1 MAAHDP
7 AIPPGMSGRES
18 GGDDMAQRAQI
29 TFEKVHCVRDTRG
42 EWGKDEI
49 FFAVFPTVIRR
60 DGGRMDLQGYLS
72 TIQGA
77 VVSGVAYTP
86 QMVIGAAAAGNQIT
100 LDVSDATELLLP
112 IALYEADQQAHY
124 NRLRQDPKFAN
135 VAPEAGWGDAI
146 EQVQKLVQDAR
157 DKKWAEVIF
166 GAFKI
171 VVVAIRAIGQDD
183 LIDLRPIM
191 IQLDQPSAA
200 GPREYTFK
208 GLGSEYRVAFRVD
221 FA

>member
-1 MAAHDP
+1 
-7 AIPPGMSGRES
+7 
-18 GGDDMAQRAQI
+18 MAQQAKI

-42 EWGKDEI
+42 EWGRDEI
-49 FFAVFPTVIRR
+49 FFAVFPAVIRR

-72 TIQGA
+72 TVQGA

-86 QMVIGAAAAGNQIT
+86 KIVTAASAEGNQIA

-112 IALYEADQQAHY
+112 IALYEADQQSHY

-135 VAPEAGWGDAI
+135 VSPEAGWGDALQQI
-146 EQVQKLVQDAR
+146 QELVKDAR
-157 DKKWAEVIF
+157 EKKWVEVIF
-166 GAFKI
+166 GAFKLI
-171 VVVAIRAIGQDD
+171 LGAIRAIGQDD

-221 FA
+221 FV